1 MRLKF
6 ITIAL
11 CSTVCLLMSYSA
23 FGEGGPKPQPP
34 PKAKTIAEL
43 AERYDSSRC
52 ADCHEDA
59 HDEWSESLH
68 AKSILGT
75 PRTAPTIITAIEK
88 GLKLFPYSGVKEDSD
103 ITVESLRMCTKC
115 HLPQL
120 DEATDDVAREIVA
133 TIKGWQQAYKDS
145 DWDKVDDLEEKIAS
159 LHIGC
164 MVCHNK
170 VAIIHK
176 YADGYPQPDTV
187 YGSQEGDHEDEEYT
201 KMAEAPALGES
212 LFCGQCH
219 GQGPNFELD
228 HPSQCATAYGSYLF
242 SYVAHGGSKSC
253 QECHMY
259 ESELGH
265 NMQSYNDD
273 TMIEMALDVKVEGR
287 SLFWRK
293 NREDGV
299 LPIGIIDVEIYNKA
313 GHAIPDG

>member
-1 MRLKF
+1 MNRNF
-6 ITIAL
+6 TIAI
-11 CSTVCLLMSYSA
+11 VCIATCVLVSFNA
-23 FGEGGPKPQPP
+23 FGAGGPRPEPR

-68 AKSILGT
+68 SKSILGS

-103 ITVESLRMCTKC
+103 ITVESLMMCMKC

-133 TIKGWQQAYKDS
+133 TIRSWQKANKDS
-145 DWDKVDDLEEKIAS
+145 EWDKAEKLEKTIAS
-159 LHIGC
+159 LNIGC
-164 MVCHNK
+164 TVCHNK

-176 YADGYPQPDTV
+176 YSDGYPQYDTV
-187 YGSQEGDHEDEEYT
+187 YGSKEGVHEDEEYT
-201 KMAEAPALGES
+201 KMAEAPALGEAI
-212 LFCGQCH
+212 FCGQCH

-242 SYVAHGGSKSC
+242 AYAAHGGSESC
-253 QECHMY
+253 QECHMHK
-259 ESELGH
+259 SELGH
-265 NMQSYNDD
+265 NMQSYQNE
-273 TMIEMALDVKVEGR
+273 TMVEMALDVHVEGR

-293 NREDGV
+293 NKEDGV
-299 LPIGIIDVEIYNKA
+299 LPIGVIDVEIYNKT